1 METNKMKEIKKSF
14 WKSLL
19 SLFFVLI
26 LSACVTSLSEI
37 STHMRMTIKKE
48 YLKQFLL
55 PEDPDARLEEVEY
68 HQFLRRFRDDKGY
81 VYLIAWEVD
90 EETEAWELEIGESNY
105 RFEHEVVH
113 HHSLAPKPSTVWKK
127 RSNSPYS
134 IIGFEKAWRNVM
146 FSYLNLLA
154 RSNRK
159 LPVLYDCKDLRPNK

>member
-105 RFEHEVVH
+105 RFEHEVRFIAYRSSTKTF
-113 HHSLAPKPSTVWKK
+113 HSLEEALELSLIT
-127 RSNSPYS
+127 
-134 IIGFEKAWRNVM
+134 IAGFEKALEKWDV
-146 FSYLNLLA
+146 FISE
-154 RSNRK
+154 SS
-159 LPVLYDCKDLRPNK
+159 